1 MAVRVNI
8 KVMREMLGVS
18 QEQLARAMDVSRETI
33 SRVEKGSPVGL
44 GLAMR
49 IAHYF
54 GSTVNGVWEDV
65 KGEEQQGDDR
75 AIFIR

>member
-1 MAVRVNI
+1 MIRVNI
-8 KVMREMLGVS
+8 KKMREMMGVS
-18 QEQLARAMDVSRETI
+18 QEKMARDMDVSRETI
-33 SRVEKGSPVGL
+33 RRIEAGNPVGL

-65 KGEEQQGDDR
+65 QGEEQPGDDR
-75 AIFIR
+75 ATFVR